1 MAERVPS
8 EPSAFTHLL
17 HKINGEELVVR
28 FGGEIRVLNPSL
40 WKEEEM
46 RGKESRLCSSSP

>member
-28 FGGEIRVLNPSL
+28 MIL
-40 WKEEEM
+40 EEKL
-46 RGKESRLCSSSP
+46 GF